1 MFETILVPTDGS
13 DCADL
18 ALDHVVD
25 IARHHDATVHVLT
38 VLDVR
43 DLEKAPDIEP
53 FEEEAVALVDDAKGR
68 IDADIDIVTSV
79 RTGYPDGEIR
89 EYADQI
95 EADLIAMGT
104 HGRTGF
110 RRFVLGS
117 IAEKVLRLSDVP
129 VLTVTDSDTE
139 QHPYENVLVPT
150 DGSAGASAAIDPA
163 ASLARAYDATVHA
176 LSVVDTRAL
185 GADVRSDILV
195 DSLEDNARTA
205 LDDLEADLADRDVGG
220 VTKQVMFGTPY
231 QSIQNY
237 VEDHEVD
244 LVVMGT
250 HGRTGLDRYLL
261 GSVTEK
267 LVRTSPVPVLSVRV
281 PKAED

>member
-18 ALDHVVD
+18 ALDHVAD
-25 IARHHDATVHVLT
+25 IARRYDATVHVLH

-43 DLEKAPDIEP
+43 DLEKAPDVEP
-53 FEEEAVALVDDAKGR
+53 FEDDAAALIEAAESG
-68 IDADIDIVTSV
+68 IDADVGTVTSV
-79 RTGYPDGEIR
+79 STGYPDQEIR
-89 EYADQI
+89 DYADQI
-95 EADLIAMGT
+95 EADMIAMGS
-104 HGRTGF
+104 HGRTGV
-110 RRFVLGS
+110 RRSVLGS

-129 VLTVTDSDTE
+129 VLTVTESEVGTLP
-139 QHPYENVLVPT
+139 HENVLVPT
-150 DGSAGASAAIDPA
+150 DGSRGADAAVDPA
-163 ASLARAYDATVHA
+163 ASLATAYDATVHG

-185 GADVRSDILV
+185 GADVRSDVLV

-205 LDDLEADLADRDVGG
+205 LDDLEVDLVDRDVDE
-220 VTKQVMFGTPY
+220 VRKEVMFGMPY

-237 VEDHEVD
+237 VEDNAVD

-267 LVRTSPVPVLSVRV
+267 LVRTSPVPVLSVRI
-281 PKAED
+281 PEDE

>member
-18 ALDHVVD
+18 ALDHVAD
-25 IARHHDATVHVLT
+25 IARRYDATVHVLH

-43 DLEKAPDIEP
+43 DLEKAPDVEP
-53 FEEEAVALVDDAKGR
+53 FEDDAAALIEAAESG
-68 IDADIDIVTSV
+68 IDADVGTVTSV
-79 RTGYPDGEIR
+79 STGYPDQEIR
-89 EYADQI
+89 DYADQI
-95 EADLIAMGT
+95 EADMIAMGS
-104 HGRTGF
+104 HGRTGV

-129 VLTVTDSDTE
+129 VLTVTESEVGTLP
-139 QHPYENVLVPT
+139 HENVLVPT
-150 DGSAGASAAIDPA
+150 DGSRGADAAVDPA
-163 ASLARAYDATVHA
+163 TAYDATVHG

-185 GADVRSDILV
+185 GADVRSDVLV

-205 LDDLEADLADRDVGG
+205 LDDLEVDLVDRDVDE
-220 VTKQVMFGTPY
+220 VRKEVMFGMPY

-237 VEDHEVD
+237 VEDNAVD

-267 LVRTSPVPVLSVRV
+267 LVRTSPVPVLSVRI
-281 PKAED
+281 PEDE

>member
-25 IARHHDATVHVLT
+25 IARHYDATVHLLH

-43 DLEKAPDIEP
+43 DLEKAPDVEP
-53 FEEEAVALVDDAKGR
+53 LEEDAATLVDETESG
-68 IDADIDIVTSV
+68 IDADVETVTSV
-79 RTGYPDGEIR
+79 RTGYPDQEIR
-89 EYADQI
+89 DYADQI
-95 EADLIAMGT
+95 EAGMIAMGS
-104 HGRTGF
+104 HGRTGV

-129 VLTVTDSDTE
+129 VLTVTESEVGTL
-139 QHPYENVLVPT
+139 PYENVLVPT
-150 DGSAGASAAIDPA
+150 DGSRGADAAVDPA
-163 ASLARAYDATVHA
+163 ASLATAYDATVHG

-185 GADVRSDILV
+185 GADVRSDVLV

-205 LDDLEADLADRDVGG
+205 LDDLEADLADRDVGE
-220 VTKQVMFGTPY
+220 VRKEVMFGMPY

-237 VEDHEVD
+237 VEENAVD

-267 LVRTSPVPVLSVRV
+267 LVRTSPVPVLSVRI
-281 PKAED
+281 PENE

>member
-18 ALDHVVD
+18 ALDHVAD
-25 IARHHDATVHVLT
+25 IARRYDATVHVLH

-43 DLEKAPDIEP
+43 DLEKAPDVEP
-53 FEEEAVALVDDAKGR
+53 FEDDAAALIEAAESG
-68 IDADIDIVTSV
+68 IDADVGTVTSV
-79 RTGYPDGEIR
+79 STGYPDQEIR
-89 EYADQI
+89 DYADQI
-95 EADLIAMGT
+95 EADMIAMGS
-104 HGRTGF
+104 HGRTGV

-129 VLTVTDSDTE
+129 VLTVTESEVGTL
-139 QHPYENVLVPT
+139 PYENVLVPT
-150 DGSAGASAAIDPA
+150 DGSRGADAAVDPA
-163 ASLARAYDATVHA
+163 ASLATAYDATVHG

-185 GADVRSDILV
+185 GADVRSDVLV

-205 LDDLEADLADRDVGG
+205 LDDLEVDLVDRDVDE
-220 VTKQVMFGTPY
+220 VRKEVMFGMPY

-237 VEDHEVD
+237 VEDNAVD

-267 LVRTSPVPVLSVRV
+267 LVRTSPVPVLSVRI
-281 PKAED
+281 PEDE